1 MVLLFHW
8 IIAYCKTTKCIGTL
22 NFTNMNLP
30 FVVINPLI
38 VCLSIAGHLTQGHTG
53 CHKRVCLLLG
63 LILVT
68 SKRSGML
75 GQREYVALGIS
86 MILCSTTDLV
96 LTSVCLPF
104 GASGFKFGSWVDVVT
119 SADDK
124 ILCQM
129 RVCQWRLPTFNMV
142 LSQKEM
148 VLNMWFAM
156 ARTLF
161 YILFAK
167 PTMAWYQCANRIWS
181 LG

>member
-30 FVVINPLI
+30 SVVINPLI

-124 ILCQM
+124 ILCQIV
-129 RVCQWRLPTFNMV
+129 VCLWGMGRGPHGQRLW
-142 LSQKEM
+142 L
-148 VLNMWFAM
+148 
-156 ARTLF
+156 
-161 YILFAK
+161 
-167 PTMAWYQCANRIWS
+167 
-181 LG
+181 